1 MRLWLFSLVVLLP
14 MAMAAC
20 SQAPPCD
27 RLLRGATVHMVDGA
41 RPLDV
46 AIEGGRIVAL
56 VSPGES
62 GAWRR
67 RAREV
72 VDLTG
77 AHMYPG
83 FTEDHAHLTSLGA
96 ALEQVDLKG
105 AASFDE
111 VVARVQAAAAKL
123 PAGSWVAGRGWDQ
136 NLWPDKAFPHHAAL
150 SAAVPEHP
158 VALRRVDGHA
168 VLTNARGL
176 LLAGVTRATDD
187 PPGGRILRDASG
199 EPTGVLVDGAEELL
213 DRVVPDPTIGDIERR
228 VLAAGRHLASLGVTE
243 IHDAGTSR
251 DELAV
256 LRRLQQEGRL
266 GVRVWVM
273 LDGGDD
279 ELLRSEGE
287 VGPSVTTDGML
298 AVRGVK
304 LYADGALGSRGAW
317 LGAPYNDEPGTRGL
331 EVTSRE
337 RLLAVVRQAAKAGFV
352 PCIHAIGDAA
362 VTRALDVYAEVLAD
376 HPGLR
381 PRIEHAQIV
390 APGDVPRFAALGVIA
405 AVQPTHCT
413 SDMPWAPLRLG
424 TDRTAWAYRWRSLLA
439 AGAHLSLGSDAP
451 IESADPRLG
460 MWAAVTRRTPEG
472 QPADGWN
479 PAEALT
485 VAEAIAGY
493 TTWAAYAAGE
503 QGWRGTIAP
512 AFAAD
517 LTVLDRALEGGD
529 PAAILQVK
537 VVRTVVAG
545 RDMFVAGSSS

>member
-1 MRLWLFSLVVLLP
+1 MRSWLFSLAVLLP
-14 MAMAAC
+14 LAMAAC

-27 RLLRGATVHMVDGA
+27 RLLRGATVHMADGA

-56 VSPGES
+56 VPPGES

-77 AHMYPG
+77 AHVYPG

-176 LLAGVTRATDD
+176 RLAGITRGTDD

-256 LRRLQQEGRL
+256 LRRLQQEKRL
-266 GVRVWVM
+266 GVRAWVM

-279 ELLRSEGE
+279 ELLRHELE

-298 AVRGVK
+298 SVKGVK

-317 LGAPYNDEPGTRGL
+317 LGAPYSDEPGTRGL

-337 RLLAVVRQAAKAGFV
+337 RLLAVVRRAAKAGFV

-362 VTRALDVYAEVLAD
+362 VTRVLDVYAEGLAD

-390 APGDVPRFAALGVIA
+390 GPGDVPRFAALGVIA

-424 TDRTAWAYRWRSLLA
+424 AERTAWAYRWRSLLA

-460 MWAAVTRRTPEG
+460 MWAAVTRRTVAG
-472 QPADGWN
+472 QPPEGWN
-479 PAEALT
+479 PAEALS
-485 VAEAIAGY
+485 VEEAIAGY
-493 TTWAAYAAGE
+493 TTWAAHAAGE
-503 QGWRGTIAP
+503 EGWRGTIAP

-517 LTVLDRALEGGD
+517 LTVLDRPLEGGD
-529 PAAILQVK
+529 PATILQAK

-545 RDMFVAGSSS
+545 RDMFVAGSLN

>member
-1 MRLWLFSLVVLLP
+1 MRLWLFSLAVVLPL
-14 MAMAAC
+14 AMAAC

-27 RLLRGATVHMVDGA
+27 RLLRGGTVHLPDGA

-56 VSPGES
+56 VPPGES

-72 VDLTG
+72 VDLSG
-77 AHMYPG
+77 AHVYAG
-83 FTEDHAHLTSLGA
+83 LTEDHAHLTSLGA

-136 NLWPDKAFPHHAAL
+136 NLWSDKAFPHHAAL

-176 LLAGVTRATDD
+176 RLAGITRATDD

-199 EPTGVLVDGAEELL
+199 EPTGVLVDGAEALL
-213 DRVVPDPTIGDIERR
+213 DRVVPDPTVGDIERR
-228 VLAAGRHLASLGVTE
+228 VVAAGRHLASLGVTE

-256 LRRLQQEGRL
+256 LRRLQQEKRL

-279 ELLRSEGE
+279 ELLRSELE

-298 AVRGVK
+298 SVKGVK

-317 LGAPYNDEPGTRGL
+317 LGAPYSDEPGARGL

-337 RLLAVVRQAAKAGFV
+337 RLLAVVRRAAEAGFV

-362 VTRALDVYAEVLAD
+362 VTRVLDVYAEALAGR
-376 HPGLR
+376 PGLR

-424 TDRTAWAYRWRSLLA
+424 PDRTAWAYRWRSLLA

-460 MWAAVTRRTPEG
+460 MWAAVTRRTVAGRPPE
-472 QPADGWN
+472 GWN

-493 TTWAAYAAGE
+493 TAWAAYAAGE
-503 QGWRGTIAP
+503 EGWRGAIAP

-517 LTVLDRALEGGD
+517 LTVLDRPLESGG
-529 PAAILQVK
+529 PAAILQAK

-545 RDMFVAGSSS
+545 RDMFVAGSSN